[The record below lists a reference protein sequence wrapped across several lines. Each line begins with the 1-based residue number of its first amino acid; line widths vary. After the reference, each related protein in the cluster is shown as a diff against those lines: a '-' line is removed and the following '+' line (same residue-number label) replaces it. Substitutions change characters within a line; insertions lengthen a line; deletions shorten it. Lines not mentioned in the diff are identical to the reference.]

1 MMSNTDF
8 DGYPCDGRVYLVRT
22 LSARGGFYVCN
33 GEPIY
38 ATKVEGSIQGSS
50 AVETE
55 CLQLR
60 LGIRLRVAES
70 GYFTE
75 TQRFDMIRLINFQN
89 DKELTAFMDLC
100 AMHAEGS
107 TALSFEEFFYSLNDL
122 FRPLRGQRFIN
133 AMGLYGELAL
143 IDAVRK
149 SGIGVD
155 ITRYWQLAGEES
167 KYDFALEAGN
177 IEVKAT
183 SAQKLKVH
191 IKHAQLFSEDA
202 NHLAVVLLE
211 RVPNGE
217 TLGQLAT
224 RLTKYE
230 DCFTDFRSQAELT
243 KQLLRVDEK
252 GLETAYLVRGLR
264 CYSAKDIDF
273 FKDIPDRICDLS
285 YRLDLADLAWDGL
298 NETLSKTLMCQS
310 RRIPLF

>member
-1 MMSNTDF
+1 MISNMDF
-8 DGYPCDGRVYLVRT
+8 DGYPCDGRVYLVRV

-38 ATKVEGSIQGSS
+38 AEKVGESAQSNS

-60 LGIRLRVAES
+60 LGIRLRVAE
-70 GYFTE
+70 GDHFFDI
-75 TQRFDMIRLINFQN
+75 QRFDMIRLTSFQN
-89 DKELTAFMDLC
+89 DKELAAFIDLC
-100 AMHAEGS
+100 AMHAKGS
-107 TALSFEEFFYSLNDL
+107 TALSFEEFFYSLNGL

-149 SGIGVD
+149 TGID
-155 ITRYWQLAGEES
+155 LDFTRYWQLAGEES
-167 KYDFALEAGN
+167 KYDFALEASN
-177 IEVKAT
+177 IEVKAAST
-183 SAQKLKVH
+183 HKLNVH

-202 NHLAVVLLE
+202 NYLAVVLLE

-217 TLGQLAT
+217 TLRQLAA

-230 DCFTDFRSQAELT
+230 NCFTDFRSQAELA

-252 GLETAYLVRGLR
+252 GLETAYLVRDIR
-264 CYSAKDIDF
+264 CYPAKNIDF
-273 FKDIPDRICDLS
+273 FKDISDRIHDLS
-285 YRLDLADLAWDGL
+285 YRLDLADLAWESL
-298 NETLSKTLMCQS
+298 HETLSKVLT
-310 RRIPLF
+310 